1 MPAAIPIV
9 GAVAGAFVSKVVGVA
24 VGGAIIGSIVGAVAG
39 GIVSTGVTYLG
50 SKVFGKEPDKP
61 RISGTNAA
69 SFASDIAGGG
79 RTQMVRQPITS
90 HRVVYGK
97 TRVSGPVVFIHS
109 RPASGTSDK
118 LDILHVVI
126 ILAAHEVE
134 AVEDIFFNDSVVALD
149 GNGDATADP
158 YKQGSIVYASAYKH
172 IGTASQL
179 ADQVL
184 VDNSGGKWST
194 GHRLRGLTYIHAQLR
209 FDEKAYASGLPNISA
224 LVKGRKLYDP
234 RTEETEWS
242 ENAALCIL
250 DYVMAEFGL
259 GASMGEIDLAS
270 FIAAANI
277 CDEEVDTID
286 DTESR
291 YTCNGVID
299 LAAKP
304 RDILEEMLSSCAGFL
319 TYTGGKWRLKVGAYT
334 PPMFTLEPH
343 HARESV
349 MLKPHRSRRNLINTV
364 RGAFISPIHQW
375 QPTDYPEISND
386 AYVTQDGDEQAA
398 ATLDLPFTQSPTMAQ
413 RIAMIA
419 LEQNRRQK
427 QILFPSNLVGFQ
439 LAAGNTI
446 AIDLP
451 RFGLAGLPCTVTTW
465 AMTEDLGVDLTLD
478 EDGPDIY
485 EYSVS
490 NLKSLDSS
498 PEVVAPNN
506 ADVPPGAPQNIE
518 TEAGADYI
526 HLSWLPVT
534 DSDLRYIE
542 VWEHD
547 ADTEDPQSDAS
558 RIMEVY
564 GSEYTRTG
572 LAGSSNRFYWLRSV
586 DRYGNKSGFA
596 GPVEDTTSGEA
607 SIVLVLE

>member
-1 MPAAIPIV
+1 MPAAIPVV
-9 GAVAGAFVSKVVGVA
+9 GAVVGAFASHVVGVV
-24 VGGAIIGSIVGAVAG
+24 VGGGIIGSIVGAVAG
-39 GIVSTGVTYLG
+39 GIVSTGVSYLG
-50 SKVFGKEPDKP
+50 SKVFGQEPDRP
-61 RISGTNAA
+61 RIQGMNTA

-90 HRVVYGK
+90 HRLVYGR
-97 TRVSGPVVFIHS
+97 TRVSGPIVFIHS
-109 RPASGTSDK
+109 RPATISSQK
-118 LDILHVVI
+118 LDMLHVVI
-126 ILAAHEVE
+126 VLAAHEVD
-134 AVEDIFFNDSVVALD
+134 AIDDIFFNDGVLALD
-149 GNGDATADP
+149 GNGDATDDP
-158 YKQGSIVYASAYKH
+158 YKHDGTVFASVYKH
-172 IGTASQL
+172 LGTSSQL
-179 ADQVL
+179 ADAVL
-184 VDNSGGKWST
+184 VENSDGKWSS
-194 GHRLRGLTYIHAQLR
+194 GHRLRGLAYIHAQLR

-224 LVKGRKLYDP
+224 LVKGRKIYDP

-242 ENAALCIL
+242 DNAALCIL
-250 DYVMAEFGL
+250 DYVLSDFGL
-259 GASMGEIDLAS
+259 NASLDEIDLNS

-286 DTESR
+286 ATEKR
-291 YTCNGVID
+291 YTCNGVVD

-304 RDILEEMLSSCAGFL
+304 RDILEDMLSSCAGLL

-334 PPMFTLEPH
+334 APMYTLEPH
-343 HARESV
+343 HAREAV

-364 RGAFISPIHQW
+364 RGAFISPDHQW
-375 QPTDYPEISND
+375 QPTDYPEISNA
-386 AYVTQDGDEQAA
+386 AYVVQDGDEQAA

-446 AIDLP
+446 AVDLP

-485 EYSVS
+485 EFSATD
-490 NLKSLDSS
+490 LKSLDSS

-506 ADVPPGAPQNIE
+506 ASVPPSVPQNIE

-526 HLSWLPVT
+526 HLSWTPVS

-547 ADTEDPQSDAS
+547 SDTEDPQADAS

-564 GSEYTRTG
+564 GNEYTRTG
-572 LAGSSNRFYWLRSV
+572 LTGSSTRFYWLRSV
-586 DRYGNKSGFA
+586 DRYGNKSSFA

-607 SIVLVLE
+607 AIVLVLE

>member
-1 MPAAIPIV
+1 MPAAIPVV
-9 GAVAGAFVSKVVGVA
+9 GAVVGAFASHVVGVV
-24 VGGAIIGSIVGAVAG
+24 VGGGIIGSIVGAVAG
-39 GIVSTGVTYLG
+39 GIVSTGVSYLG
-50 SKVFGKEPDKP
+50 SKVFGQEPDRP
-61 RISGTNAA
+61 RIQGMNAA

-90 HRVVYGK
+90 HRLVYGR
-97 TRVSGPVVFIHS
+97 TRVSGPIVFIHS
-109 RPASGTSDK
+109 RPATISSQK
-118 LDILHVVI
+118 LDMLHVVI
-126 ILAAHEVE
+126 VLAAHEVD
-134 AVEDIFFNDSVVALD
+134 AIDDIYFNDGVVALD

-158 YKQGSIVYASAYKH
+158 YKHDGTVFASVYKH
-172 IGTASQL
+172 VGTASQL
-179 ADQVL
+179 ADAVL
-184 VDNSGGKWST
+184 VENSDGKWSS
-194 GHRLRGLTYIHAQLR
+194 GHRLRGLAYIHAQLR
-209 FDEKAYASGLPNISA
+209 FDEKAYASGLPNVSA
-224 LVKGRKLYDP
+224 LVKGRKIYDP

-242 ENAALCIL
+242 DNAALCIL
-250 DYVMAEFGL
+250 DYVLSDFGL
-259 GASMGEIDLAS
+259 NASLDEIDLNS

-286 DTESR
+286 ATEKR
-291 YTCNGVID
+291 YTCNGVVD

-304 RDILEEMLSSCAGFL
+304 RDILEDMLSSCAGLL

-334 PPMFTLEPH
+334 APMYTLEPH
-343 HARESV
+343 HAREAV

-364 RGAFISPIHQW
+364 RGAFISPDHQW
-375 QPTDYPEISND
+375 QPTDYPEISNA
-386 AYVTQDGDEQAA
+386 AYVVQDGDEQAA

-446 AIDLP
+446 AVDLP

-485 EYSVS
+485 EFSVTD
-490 NLKSLDSS
+490 LKSLDSS

-506 ADVPPGAPQNIE
+506 ANVPPSAPQNIE
-518 TEAGADYI
+518 TEAGADFI
-526 HLSWLPVT
+526 HLSWTPVS

-547 ADTEDPQSDAS
+547 SDTEDPQSDAS

-564 GSEYTRTG
+564 GNEYTRTG
-572 LAGSSNRFYWLRSV
+572 LTGSSTRFYWLRSV
-586 DRYGNKSGFA
+586 DRYGNKSSFA
-596 GPVEDTTSGEA
+596 GPVEDTTIGEA
-607 SIVLVLE
+607 AIVLVLE

>member
-1 MPAAIPIV
+1 MPAAIPVV
-9 GAVAGAFVSKVVGVA
+9 GAVAGAFVSHA
-24 VGGAIIGSIVGAVAG
+24 VGAAIGGGIIGSIVGAVAG
-39 GIVSTGVTYLG
+39 GIVSTGVSYLG
-50 SKVFGKEPDKP
+50 SKAFGKEPDKP
-61 RISGTNAA
+61 RITGANTA

-90 HRVVYGK
+90 HRIVYGR
-97 TRVSGPVVFIHS
+97 TRVSGPIVFIHS
-109 RPASGTSDK
+109 RPASDSSDK

-126 ILAAHEVE
+126 VLAAHEVE
-134 AVEDIFFNDSVVALD
+134 EIEDIFFNDGIIALD

-158 YKQGSIVYASAYKH
+158 YKQGSTVYASVYKH
-172 IGTASQL
+172 LGSASQL
-179 ADQVL
+179 ADTVL
-184 VDNSGGKWST
+184 VANSAGKWSS
-194 GHRLRGLTYIHAQLR
+194 GHRLRGLAYIHAQLR

-224 LVKGRKLYDP
+224 LIKGRKVYDP

-250 DYVMAEFGL
+250 DYVTSEFGL
-259 GASMGEIDLAS
+259 NASLDEIDLNS

-286 DTESR
+286 GTESR
-291 YTCNGVID
+291 YTCNGVVD
-299 LAAKP
+299 LSAKP
-304 RDILEEMLSSCAGFL
+304 RDVLEDMLSSCAGFL
-319 TYTGGKWRLKVGAYT
+319 TYTGGKWRLKVGAYNA
-334 PPMFTLEPH
+334 PMYTLEPQ
-343 HARESV
+343 HAREAV
-349 MLKPHRSRRNLINTV
+349 MLKPHRSRRSLINTV
-364 RGAFISPIHQW
+364 RGAFISPDHQW
-375 QPTDYPEISND
+375 QPTDYPEISNS
-386 AYVTQDGDEQAA
+386 AYVTQDGDEETA

-413 RIAMIA
+413 RIALIA

-446 AIDLP
+446 AVDLP

-490 NLKSLDSS
+490 QLKSLDSS

-518 TEAGADYI
+518 TEAGTDYI
-526 HLSWLPVT
+526 HLSWTPVT

-547 ADTEDPQSDAS
+547 EDTDDPQSDAS

-572 LAGSSNRFYWLRSV
+572 LTGSSTRFYWLRSV
-586 DRYGNKSGFA
+586 DRYGNKSSFA
-596 GPVEDTTSGEA
+596 GPVEDTTGGEA